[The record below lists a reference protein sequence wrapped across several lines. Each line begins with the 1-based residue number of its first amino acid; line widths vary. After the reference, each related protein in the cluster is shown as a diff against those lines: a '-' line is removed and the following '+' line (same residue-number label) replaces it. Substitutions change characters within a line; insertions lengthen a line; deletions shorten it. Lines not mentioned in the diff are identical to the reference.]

1 MNSIKNFKTGLF
13 LGIFSL
19 FFAFSFGQGL
29 ALTKVAFAQEPP
41 TEAEKVQTFYSE
53 KDLKQYKIS
62 SLKRFYLNFQLKFA
76 PGPATKLTSAFK
88 IWADRLYRLNS
99 AKKKSKLGRINK
111 ELDKYLGANTS
122 FEKALGLARATL
134 EDIEVD
140 KILGIQDIIEKYT
153 GFSDVAI
160 NVLEGVRIIYAEVPE
175 LASQGEA
182 LTAARRGLDENLR
195 TTENLNREAQ
205 RIASDPLYR
214 EYVKALKSGRLTPA
228 QKSLLTLNF
237 FKAQRERAGVAQ

>member
-76 PGPATKLTSAFK
+76 PGPATYRALLVVRDPQSADMKLSEIVFPRTIPPA
-88 IWADRLYRLNS
+88 RLM
-99 AKKKSKLGRINK
+99 
-111 ELDKYLGANTS
+111 
-122 FEKALGLARATL
+122 
-134 EDIEVD
+134 
-140 KILGIQDIIEKYT
+140 
-153 GFSDVAI
+153 
-160 NVLEGVRIIYAEVPE
+160 
-175 LASQGEA
+175 
-182 LTAARRGLDENLR
+182 
-195 TTENLNREAQ
+195 
-205 RIASDPLYR
+205 
-214 EYVKALKSGRLTPA
+214 
-228 QKSLLTLNF
+228 
-237 FKAQRERAGVAQ
+237 